1 MSDAQA
7 TYVATLDSS
16 QLQASA
22 KSSLTSLQR
31 FGMEIQ
37 KRTKDLAAIKAAQD
51 KLSKSAGV
59 QEYLKRQKA
68 IERNEAF
75 EQKAAKRAAETAAK
89 REAAEK
95 LATARRIEEQSG
107 IQVDPKAMAELE
119 QAAKALGVT
128 ADDAERLAM
137 EATKAEESLAGVRKE
152 LEELRGKQD
161 ELAKNDKAV
170 GQFRDQAKVI
180 KSSESELAE
189 LQAQYSAAGGSA
201 TDLATEIKEPK
212 AGIMKLAEEA
222 KKAGGPIGSLG
233 GIIEQVGA
241 MKMAGPLMLVA
252 VLIAIA
258 AAAIKAGIALAKF
271 AIISA
276 DAARNAAR
284 MRSAAA
290 FGSTAGTKEIEG
302 AMGALRDQTALS
314 KQEAQ
319 GLAVELYRAGERGKN
334 LEDAAVTIGRFGQ
347 LGEDAAGAVKG
358 LYDELRK
365 PTAAVGIAGGVA
377 KSMQI
382 TADMLPRDVFLEL
395 ANQLGKD
402 GNKALVQGFSAD
414 KQQIRDALSRIGEQ
428 KFAGPALEQMRS
440 LDKLSERLQE
450 NLQSL
455 FASLKVGV
463 LLGAL
468 QKIVAL
474 LDETSDSGKAIR
486 EVLGTVAQPFA
497 DAVEA
502 ALPYIEAFFG
512 GLIAGAIY
520 VAAAGLLIY
529 NTLADLIPDSF
540 TKNIDWIQVVLYG
553 TIGTVIALAAV
564 FGLLALTLLT
574 ITLPLWLM
582 VAAVIALGIAF
593 AMALDAIVG
602 WFDEVSEA
610 FEGQDFSTI
619 AKNIIDGIVS
629 GLAEGATSV
638 FKAMTDLGKG
648 AYAAFK
654 SAIMSKS
661 PSVLFRLAGRTIPQ
675 GTALGIEDET
685 PKVENAAANM
695 VSPDDMG
702 ASGVKSGNGQSGGN
716 RTYYLTINV
725 ASSDELLDESWARRF
740 MRSLDS
746 AAREGGLSPEPEPT

>member
-1 MSDAQA
+1 MADAQA

-31 FGMEIQ
+31 LGQEIQ
-37 KRTKDLAAIKAAQD
+37 KRTKDLTAIKAAQD

-75 EQKAAKRAAETAAK
+75 EQKAAKRAAEASAK

-161 ELAKNDKAV
+161 DLAKNDKAV

-180 KSSESELAE
+180 KSSESELAY

-241 MKMAGPLMLVA
+241 MKMAGPLALLA
-252 VLIAIA
+252 VIIAIA

-284 MRSAAA
+284 MRSSAA
-290 FGSTAGTKEIEG
+290 FGSVAGTKEIEG

-319 GLAVELYRAGERGKN
+319 GLAIELYRAGERGKN

-347 LGEDAAGAVKG
+347 LGEEAVGAVKG

-365 PTAAVGIAGGVA
+365 PTAAVGIASGVA
-377 KSMQI
+377 KSMVI
-382 TADMLPRDVFLEL
+382 TPDMLPRDVFLEL
-395 ANQLGKD
+395 ATQLGKD
-402 GNKALVQGFSAD
+402 GNKALVQGFTAD

-474 LDETSDSGKAIR
+474 LDETSESGKAIR
-486 EVLGTVAQPFA
+486 ETLGGIAQPFA

-512 GLIAGAIY
+512 GIIAGAIY

-529 NTLADLIPDSF
+529 NTLADLIPDSL
-540 TKNIDWIQVVLYG
+540 TENIDWIQVVLYG
-553 TIGTVIALAAV
+553 TIAAVIALAAA
-564 FGLLALTLLT
+564 FGLLAIAGLIVASPFLIIIATLAL
-574 ITLPLWLM
+574 L
-582 VAAVIALGIAF
+582 VAGIV
-593 AMALDAIVG
+593 MALDAIVG
-602 WFDEVSEA
+602 WFEGVEGAIEA
-610 FEGQDFSTI
+610 ISFADAVESIT
-619 AKNIIDGIVS
+619 DGIIKAVDDS
-629 GLAEGATSV
+629 ASKVWESFKNLAKGGLDA
-638 FKAMTDLGKG
+638 FKAALG
-648 AYAAFK
+648 
-654 SAIMSKS
+654 IKS
-661 PSVLFRLAGRTIPQ
+661 PSLAFRLAGREIPR
-675 GTALGIEDET
+675 GAALGVEDEA
-685 PKVENAAANM
+685 PALQASAAAM

-702 ASGVKSGNGQSGGN
+702 ASGGKSNNGQSGGS
-716 RTYYLTINV
+716 RVYHIQINV
-725 ASSDELLDESWARRF
+725 ASSDELLDESWGRRF

-746 AAREGGLSPEPEPT
+746 AAREGGLSPEPEPA